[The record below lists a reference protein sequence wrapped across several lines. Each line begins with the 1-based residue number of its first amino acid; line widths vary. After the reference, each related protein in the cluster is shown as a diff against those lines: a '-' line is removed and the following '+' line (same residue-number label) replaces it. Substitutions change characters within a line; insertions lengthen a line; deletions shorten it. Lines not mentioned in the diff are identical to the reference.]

1 MKSSLKKW
9 RFVKKLV
16 IVLLITHFF
25 AGNQNEYISLKL
37 MVLWCLHALH
47 GAFTAVIKYF
57 GLRIGTKF
65 NKTSLLEK
73 KSINRK

>member
-1 MKSSLKKW
+1 
-9 RFVKKLV
+9 
-16 IVLLITHFF
+16 
-25 AGNQNEYISLKL
+25 